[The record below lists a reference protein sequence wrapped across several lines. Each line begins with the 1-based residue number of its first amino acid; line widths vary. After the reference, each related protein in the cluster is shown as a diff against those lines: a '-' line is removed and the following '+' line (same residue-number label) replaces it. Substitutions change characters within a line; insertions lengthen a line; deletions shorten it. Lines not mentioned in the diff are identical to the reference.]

1 MTSLQTNTAR
11 SDDCAPIVKAADRAL
26 QDQDKVISLKTRQI
40 EVQDNIIK
48 AQDSRIAKLE
58 NDGSNIF
65 KSPTFYLVLGLV
77 VGGALVQRASK

>member
-1 MTSLQTNTAR
+1 MNALPVSIAR
-11 SDDCAPIVKAADRAL
+11 ADDCAPIVKAADRAL

-48 AQDSRIAKLE
+48 AQDTRIAKLE
-58 NDGSNIF
+58 SDGSNIF